1 MMIEKSNRVCSYPF
15 IAICGLSLL
24 LLGGCGSTPD
34 KKGKVIPDPNPPM
47 AQEDGKKVSQPQ
59 FPKNVAMLP
68 FKNSTKND
76 EASRAV
82 RRTMFNH
89 FAAKNYYSLHM
100 QEVDRRLGLANLS
113 PSQTMDEKEIK
124 QVADALGVDGLI
136 IGEVTNY
143 DKVFVGVYAQV
154 AVGVKLR
161 FVAKDGRLIWQGEE
175 VIRKHEGGIS
185 ASPVSMILQVVAS
198 AMHIRDINLFR
209 AADEMGRE
217 IVNRIPEPKR
227 LSIGLMQNIKRVVHD
242 GTARHL
248 RFGDL
253 LSIAI
258 EGTPG
263 QKAYARVQGLP
274 VVPLTEG
281 EAGFYSGE
289 MAIPADVD
297 MEAVVVTGILEDDQG
312 RRGEKIATTGY
323 LFIDN
328 TPPKPIKNLKVD
340 GRDGQ
345 VNLTWQS
352 ATDGD
357 IDSFEILSASTAQGP
372 FTTVVSTRDNHF
384 EQKSLENFNDTYYQI
399 VALDKAGNRSKH
411 VSGKGR
417 PVPDP
422 RFDTA
427 QTVPQLLPATLS
439 GVNKLSADGGPYL
452 IQDKVELTEDGVLL
466 IEPNTEIKLTLAGH
480 LMVNGELKI
489 FGDSNKPVKVSGRD
503 GMEFGTFVK
512 LDSNRPVLIKGVEI
526 NQGGVPIIISSGKPY
541 IDEVKIVG
549 SSYNAFEIKG
559 ASQPVIS
566 NSTVKDGQGGVA
578 IISERARPR
587 LENNQFI
594 NNGPV
599 HIYCSSPYLIKAPGN
614 SWQQPDISSP
624 AALLKSEGC
633 TFELE

>member
-1 MMIEKSNRVCSYPF
+1 MIKKTLNRVSLAPF
-15 IAICGLSLL
+15 IAVCSLSLL
-24 LLGGCGSTPD
+24 LLGGCGSTP
-34 KKGKVIPDPNPPM
+34 KKEKIITDPSPPSAQKV
-47 AQEDGKKVSQPQ
+47 AKKIEKPQ

-100 QEVDRRLGLANLS
+100 QEVDRRLGLANLF
-113 PSQTMDEKEIK
+113 PNQTSDNKEIK

-136 IGEVTNY
+136 FGEVINY
-143 DKVFVGVYAQV
+143 DKIFVGVYSQV

-161 FVAKDGRLIWQGEE
+161 FVAKDGRLIWEGEE

-185 ASPVSMILQVVAS
+185 MSPISMILQVVAT
-198 AMHIRDINLFR
+198 AMNIRDINLFR

-217 IVNRIPEPKR
+217 IVSQIPEPER

-248 RFGDL
+248 KYGDIL
-253 LSIAI
+253 TIAI

-263 QKAYARVQGLP
+263 QKGYARIQGLP
-274 VVPLTEG
+274 VVPLFEG

-289 MAIPADVD
+289 LAVPADVD

-328 TPPKPIKNLKVD
+328 TPPDSIENLKIY
-340 GRDGQ
+340 GRDAQ
-345 VNLTWQS
+345 VNLSWQS
-352 ATDGD
+352 STDGD
-357 IDSFEILSASTAQGP
+357 IDSFEILTASAAQGP
-372 FTTVVSTRDNHF
+372 FTALVSTRDNHF

-399 VALDKAGNRSKH
+399 VALDKAGNRSDK
-411 VSGKGR
+411 VTGSGR

-422 RFDTA
+422 RFVTA
-427 QTVPQLLPATLS
+427 KAVPQLLPVTLS
-439 GVNKLSADGGPYL
+439 GVNKLTADGGPYL
-452 IQDKVELTEDGVLL
+452 IQDKVELTQDGVLL
-466 IEPNTEIKLTLAGH
+466 VEPNSEIKLTQAGH
-480 LMVNGELKI
+480 ILVHGELKI
-489 FGDSNKPVKVSGRD
+489 FGNSTKTVKVSGRD

-512 LDSNRPVLIKGVEI
+512 LDSTKPVLIKGVEI
-526 NQGGVPIIISSGKPY
+526 NQGGVPIIINSGKPY
-541 IDEVKIVG
+541 IDNVKIYS

-566 NSTVKDGQGGVA
+566 NSIVKDGQGGVA
-578 IISERARPR
+578 IISQRARPR
-587 LENNQFI
+587 IENNQFI

>member
-1 MMIEKSNRVCSYPF
+1 MIIKILNRVSPAPF
-15 IAICGLSLL
+15 IGVFSLSLL
-24 LLGGCGSTPD
+24 LLGGCGSTPN
-34 KKGKVIPDPNPPM
+34 KEKIVTDPSPPS
-47 AQEDGKKVSQPQ
+47 AQEVGKKVKKPQ

-68 FKNSTKND
+68 FKNSTKNE

-113 PSQTMDEKEIK
+113 PSPTMDHKEIK

-136 IGEVTNY
+136 IGEVINY
-143 DKVFVGVYAQV
+143 DKIFVGVYAQV

-161 FVAKDGRLIWQGEE
+161 FVAKDGRLIWEGEE

-185 ASPVSMILQVVAS
+185 ASPISMILQVVAS

-217 IVNRIPEPKR
+217 LANKIPEPKR

-242 GTARHL
+242 GTERHL
-248 RFGDL
+248 RYGDIL
-253 LSIAI
+253 HIAI

-263 QKAYARVQGLP
+263 QKGYARIQGLP
-274 VVPLTEG
+274 VVPLFEG

-289 MAIPADVD
+289 LAIPADVD

-328 TPPKPIKNLKVD
+328 TPPKPIENLTIN

-345 VNLTWQS
+345 VNLSWQS
-352 ATDGD
+352 STDGD
-357 IDSFEILSASTAQGP
+357 VDSFEILTSRAAQGP
-372 FTTVVSTRDNHF
+372 FTALVSTRENHF
-384 EQKSLENFNDTYYQI
+384 EQEGLENFTDTYYQI
-399 VALDKAGNRSKH
+399 VALDKAGNRSEEITG
-411 VSGKGR
+411 SSR

-422 RFDTA
+422 RFVTA
-427 QTVPQLLPATLS
+427 QAVPQLLPATLR
-439 GVNKLSADGGPYL
+439 GVNMLTADGGPYL
-452 IQDKVELTEDGVLL
+452 IQDKVELTPDGVLL
-466 IEPNTEIKLTLAGH
+466 VEPNSEIKLTLAGH
-480 LMVNGELKI
+480 IVVHGELKI
-489 FGDSNKPVKVSGRD
+489 FGNSTKPVKVDGRD

-512 LDSNRPVLIKGVEI
+512 LDSQKPVLIKGVEI
-526 NQGGVPIIISSGKPY
+526 NRGGVPIIIISGKPY
-541 IDEVKIVG
+541 IDEVKIYS

-559 ASQPVIS
+559 ASQPVIT
-566 NSTVKDGQGGVA
+566 NSIVQGGQGGVA
-578 IISERARPR
+578 IISERARPL

>member
-1 MMIEKSNRVCSYPF
+1 MVVKILNRVISYPF
-15 IAICGLSLL
+15 VAVCSLSLL
-24 LLGGCGSTPD
+24 LLGGCGSTPKKEVITDPSPPLAQEVD
-34 KKGKVIPDPNPPM
+34 KKIVK
-47 AQEDGKKVSQPQ
+47 PQ

-113 PSQTMDEKEIK
+113 PGQTMDKMEIK

-136 IGEVTNY
+136 IGEVINY
-143 DKVFVGVYAQV
+143 DKIFLGVYAQV
-154 AVGVKLR
+154 SVGVKLR
-161 FVAKDGRLIWQGEE
+161 FVAKDGRLIWEGDE

-217 IVNRIPEPKR
+217 IVSKIPEPKR

-242 GTARHL
+242 GTARYL
-248 RFGDL
+248 RFGDVL
-253 LSIAI
+253 TIAI

-263 QKAYARVQGLP
+263 QKGYARIQGLP
-274 VVPLTEG
+274 VVPLMEG

-289 MAIPADVD
+289 FAVPADVD
-297 MEAVVVTGILEDDQG
+297 MDGVVVTGILEDDQG

-328 TPPKPIKNLKVD
+328 TPPEPIENLKVN

-345 VNLTWQS
+345 VNLSWQS
-352 ATDGD
+352 SAGGD
-357 IDSFEILSASTAQGP
+357 VDSFELLTANAAQGP
-372 FTTVVSTRDNHF
+372 FTALASTRDNHF
-384 EQKSLENFNDTYYQI
+384 EQKGLENFNDTYYQI
-399 VALDKAGNRSKH
+399 VAVDKAGNRSKQIMG
-411 VSGKGR
+411 VGR

-422 RFDTA
+422 RFVTA
-427 QTVPQLLPATLS
+427 KNVPQLLPATLS
-439 GVNKLSADGGPYL
+439 GLNILTADGGPYL
-452 IQDKVELTEDGVLL
+452 IQEKVELLEDGVLL
-466 IEPNTEIKLTLAGH
+466 VEPNTEIKLTSNGFI
-480 LMVNGELKI
+480 MVHGELKM
-489 FGDSNKPVKVSGRD
+489 FGNSTNPVKVGGRD
-503 GMEFGTFVK
+503 GMGFGTFVK
-512 LDSNRPVLIKGVEI
+512 LESKKPVLMKGVEI
-526 NQGGVPIIISSGKPY
+526 NQGGVPIIINSGKPY
-541 IDEVKIVG
+541 IDDVKILS

-559 ASQPVIS
+559 SSQPVIS
-566 NSTVKDGQGGVA
+566 NSIVQDGQGGVA
-578 IISERARPR
+578 IISESARPR
-587 LENNQFI
+587 LQNNKFI

-624 AALLKSEGC
+624 AAILKSEGC